1 MLGSVTFFQLL
12 QKTGN
17 SHNFSDCSVA
27 QMCTAQGKAY
37 VTIWKA
43 GCQELEEQ
51 KEAFHVTTDAGFSA
65 TGVASQDF
73 PRAEGCVYVL
83 P

>member
-1 MLGSVTFFQLL
+1 
-12 QKTGN
+12 
-17 SHNFSDCSVA
+17 
-27 QMCTAQGKAY
+27 MCTAQGKAH

-43 GCQELEEQ
+43 GCQKLEEQ
-51 KEAFHVTTDAGFSA
+51 KEAFYVTTDAGFSA
-65 TGVASQDF
+65 TGMASQDF

>member
-1 MLGSVTFFQLL
+1 
-12 QKTGN
+12 
-17 SHNFSDCSVA
+17 
-27 QMCTAQGKAY
+27 MCTAQGKTH

-43 GCQELEEQ
+43 GCQEPEEQ
-51 KEAFHVTTDAGFSA
+51 KEAFYVTTDAGFSV
-65 TGVASQDF
+65 TGVTSQDF

>member
-1 MLGSVTFFQLL
+1 
-12 QKTGN
+12 
-17 SHNFSDCSVA
+17 
-27 QMCTAQGKAY
+27 MCTVPGKEH

-51 KEAFHVTTDAGFSA
+51 KEAFYVTTEAGFST

-73 PRAEGCVYVL
+73 PRADGCVYVL